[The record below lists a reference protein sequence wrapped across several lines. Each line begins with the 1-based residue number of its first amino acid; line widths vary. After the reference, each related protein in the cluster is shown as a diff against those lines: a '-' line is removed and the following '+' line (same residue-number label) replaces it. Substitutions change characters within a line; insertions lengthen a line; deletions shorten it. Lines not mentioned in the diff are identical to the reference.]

1 MATLSEKGVDAK
13 VYATQMSQGIVT
25 TQYGRLRG
33 ILVTEPEKDMPQ
45 VEAYLGLEY
54 ASLLGGELRF
64 MPPTSPVGKWNG
76 VKPALKFKPVCP
88 QRLPDLTK
96 TAKISPRFVYEHYKR
111 LMPFLEAQQE
121 DCLNLNV
128 YRPATGEMSVII
140 STDSMV
146 INYIIFFIIVVV
158 MVSIVNHYDLSAV
171 FILLI
176 KEAVIN

>member
-1 MATLSEKGVDAK
+1 
-13 VYATQMSQGIVT
+13 MSQGIVT

-96 TAKISPRFVYEHYKR
+96 TAKVSPRFVHDHYKR

-128 YRPATGEMSVII
+128 YRPATGEQSII
-140 STDSMV
+140 IV
-146 INYIIFFIIVVV
+146 LIVVV
-158 MVSIVNHYDLSAV
+158 VVVVVVISIL
-171 FILLI
+171 
-176 KEAVIN
+176 